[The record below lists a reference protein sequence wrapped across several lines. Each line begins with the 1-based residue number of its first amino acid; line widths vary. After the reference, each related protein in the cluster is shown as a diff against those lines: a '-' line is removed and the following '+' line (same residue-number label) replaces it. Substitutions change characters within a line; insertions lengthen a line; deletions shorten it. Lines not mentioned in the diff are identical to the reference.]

1 VKLTSH
7 FIYLPWVWYNS
18 NVILERYVLS
28 EFLQPLAFGVVVF
41 SFVLVLDKIFDMAD
55 LILNRGASTVMV
67 FKMFAIFVPTI
78 LPLTIPMAFLLA
90 TLVTYG
96 RFAQDGEITAVRA
109 SGLSLWR
116 ISWPILAL
124 AAAVSATLLPFNRDV
139 TPRAHAY
146 FREMFS
152 QMAESDPLLQ
162 LEPRRF
168 FEVQDL
174 RLYAHGVDRVHQ
186 RMDHVIVYR
195 MRTAGLPPDR
205 IFSRVGIYER
215 AKGSFKLNLED
226 GQFERYDAQDPGKL
240 LHARFQT
247 YRIDVPLGAGPAN
260 SSIDIHDMTSNEL
273 SKTLRGGQAQ
283 SGLIHELE
291 SEIELRHAIALAPL
305 ALGILGI
312 PIGMAL
318 ERGGKTMGFGATA
331 AVLFGYYLALV
342 LGLSLAERGKC
353 PAEMSVWMA
362 NLLCMGGGVVLFRR
376 MLSK

>member
-1 VKLTSH
+1 M
-7 FIYLPWVWYNS
+7 
-18 NVILERYVLS
+18 ILEQYVLTA
-28 EFLQPLAFGVVVF
+28 FFQPLAFGVVVF
-41 SFVLVLDKIFDMAD
+41 SFVLILDKLFDMAD

-67 FKMFAIFVPTI
+67 LKMFTIFVPTI

-96 RFAQDGEITAVRA
+96 RFAQDGEITAIRA

-116 ISWPILAL
+116 ISWPILAF
-124 AAAVSATLLPFNRDV
+124 AAVVSALLVPFNRDL

-146 FREMFS
+146 FRKMFS
-152 QMAESDPLLQ
+152 QMAVSDPLLQ

-168 FEVQDL
+168 FEIQDL
-174 RLYAHGVDRVHQ
+174 RLYAHGVDRVHR

-195 MRTAGLPPDR
+195 MKTAGLPPDR
-205 IFSRVGIYER
+205 IFAQAGVYER
-215 AKGSFKLNLED
+215 SQGSFRLNLKN

-247 YRIDVPLGAGPAN
+247 YSIEVPLDTGAAD

-273 SKTLRGGQAQ
+273 SRTLKGGQ
-283 SGLIHELE
+283 SPRGLIHELE
-291 SEIELRHAIALAPL
+291 SELELRHAIALAPFAL
-305 ALGILGI
+305 AILGI
-312 PIGMAL
+312 PIGMVL
-318 ERGGKTMGFGATA
+318 EKGGKTMGFGATA

-342 LGLSLAERGKC
+342 LGLSLASRGKC
-353 PAEMSVWMA
+353 PAVVSVWMA
-362 NLLCMGGGVVLFRR
+362 NLLCVGLGVVLFRR